1 MLPLD
6 LNFPSDFCGMNELLF
21 RSWLLAFSL
30 CIGGLVSGQT
40 RDRAIVSGTIMDAT
54 TGETLIGAHIV
65 SDGASPSGTMSNEY
79 GYFNLQV
86 PADAS
91 QVLFKY
97 IGYVTD
103 TLDLRDTPLQNR
115 EIQLQPVS
123 ILTDAAVIEAQGN
136 TAIEQGERLGTLELR
151 PAEARSIPQLFG
163 ERDVIKAIQLMP
175 GVQATS
181 DGGSG
186 FFVRGGGADQNLIL
200 LDEAPVYNPSHL
212 LGFFSVFN
220 GDALNNA
227 DLYKSG
233 IPARYGGRASSVLDI
248 RMKDGNARK
257 FQANGGIGLISSRLT
272 VESPFAEGRGSVL
285 VSGRRTY
292 ADLFLLLSNDTTL
305 QNTDLY
311 FYDLNA
317 KVNYRLN
324 EKHRLYLSFYNGRD
338 DFDFADAFLL
348 RWGNRTATFRLNSLL
363 GDRLFLNSSVI
374 WSDYAYRFGFGN
386 EDFGFFRDA
395 GIRDVQVKEDFSW
408 YAAENHTLRFGAQWI
423 QHKFSDEVSIDSIP
437 APARIGWESA
447 VYVEDEWTLSPV
459 WKANLGVR
467 YARFDLLQGPIYE
480 VTPEGDLGATLDSPA
495 AFDGSLG
502 TGGLEPRLALTGAL
516 SARHA
521 LKFSLERNRQFMHLV
536 SNSAAGNPTDLWM
549 PVSNNIAPVTADQVS
564 IGWSTSP
571 ENGAWTLSAET
582 YYKQMDN
589 LLEFK
594 VGADVFAPTTLETEV
609 VAGTGEA
616 YGLELYAKKSAGDL
630 TGWISYT
637 LSRSFRTFEA
647 IDDGDP
653 FPAASDRIHDVSI
666 VGMWDINP
674 RWALSANWVYHTGDP
689 ATFPT
694 GLYTVDGRLVPQYTE
709 RNAGRFPAYHRLD
722 VGLVLRKPRS
732 ISTDQPE
739 ASAWETFRGG
749 EWTFSCY
756 NAYGRENTY
765 FISFQE
771 SETTPGT
778 QEAVS
783 TALFKFVP
791 SISYDFK
798 F

>member
-1 MLPLD
+1 MKVNRQGMLA
-6 LNFPSDFCGMNELLF
+6 G
-21 RSWLLAFSL
+21 A
-30 CIGGLVSGQT
+30 VSICLMVNVATALGQT
-40 RDRAIVSGTIMDAT
+40 SQRPIISGTVLDDAT
-54 TGETLIGAHIV
+54 GEFLIGAHIL
-65 SDGASPSGTMSNEY
+65 SDGAVPVGAMSNEY
-79 GYFNLQV
+79 GYFNLRA
-86 PADAS
+86 PEDAT

-97 IGYVTD
+97 IGYLTD
-103 TLDLRDTPLQNR
+103 TLRLNAPPFQNR
-115 EIQLQPVS
+115 EVRLKPLA
-123 ILTDAAVIEAQGN
+123 ILTDAAVVEAQGT
-136 TAIEQGERLGTLELR
+136 TALEQGERLGTLELR

-272 VESPFAEGRGSVL
+272 LETPFDEGRGSAL
-285 VSGRRTY
+285 ISGRRTY
-292 ADLFLLLSNDTTL
+292 ADLFLLLSNDTAL

-324 EKHRLYLSFYNGRD
+324 EKNRLYLSFYNGRD

-348 RWGNRTATFRLNSLL
+348 RWGNRTATLRLNSLL

-423 QHKFSDEVSIDSIP
+423 QHKFSDEVSIDSVP
-437 APARIGWESA
+437 APARVGWESSI
-447 VYVEDEWTLSPV
+447 YVEDMWTVTPN
-459 WKANLGVR
+459 WKLNLGVR
-467 YARFDLLQGPIYE
+467 YARFDLRSGPVYE
-480 VTPEGDLGATLDSPA
+480 VTPEGDLGTILSSPD
-495 AFDGSLG
+495 AFEGTLG
-502 TGGLEPRLALTGAL
+502 TGGLEPRLSLTGAI
-516 SARHA
+516 SPRHA

-536 SNSAAGNPTDLWM
+536 TNSAAGNPTDLWM
-549 PVSNNIAPVTADQVS
+549 PVSNNIQPVTADQIS
-564 IGWSTSP
+564 LGWSTSP
-571 ENGAWTLSAET
+571 EDGAWTLSAET
-582 YYKQMDN
+582 YYKRMDN

-594 VGADVFAPTTLETEV
+594 IGADVFAPTTLETEV
-609 VAGTGEA
+609 VAGSGEA
-616 YGLELYAKKSAGDL
+616 YGLELYAKKSIGDL

-637 LSRSFRTFEA
+637 LSRSFRTFDA

-653 FPAASDRIHDVSI
+653 FPAASDRMHDVSV
-666 VGMWDINP
+666 VGMWDISP

-694 GLYTVDGRLVPQYTE
+694 GLYNLDGRLVPQYTE

-722 VGLVLRKPRS
+722 VGVVLRKPRTS
-732 ISTDQPE
+732 NPL
-739 ASAWETFRGG
+739 ASGTTAWDTFRGG

-765 FISFQE
+765 FIDFRP
-771 SETTPGT
+771 SEADPAV

>member
-1 MLPLD
+1 MFLLTSLFSAGIAAQAQTSERKIISGIVLD
-6 LNFPSDFCGMNELLF
+6 
-21 RSWLLAFSL
+21 
-30 CIGGLVSGQT
+30 
-40 RDRAIVSGTIMDAT
+40 DA
-54 TGETLIGAHIV
+54 TGETLIGAQIFT
-65 SDGASPSGTMSNEY
+65 DGGQPAGTMSNEY
-79 GYFNLQV
+79 GYFNLTA
-86 PADAS
+86 PKDAR
-91 QVLFKY
+91 QAFVKY

-103 TLDLRDTPLQNR
+103 TLDLGEDKLLNR
-115 EIQLQPVS
+115 EIRLQS
-123 ILTDAAVIEAQGN
+123 AAIITDVAVVEAQGT
-136 TAIEQGERLGTLELR
+136 TALEQGEQLGTLELK
-151 PAEARSIPQLFG
+151 PSEARSIPQLFG

-257 FQANGGIGLISSRLT
+257 FTANGGIGLISSRLT
-272 VESPFAEGRGSVL
+272 LESPFANGRGSML

-292 ADLFLLLSNDTTL
+292 ADLFLLLSSDTTL

-311 FYDLNA
+311 FYDLNV

-324 EKHRLYLSFYNGRD
+324 NRNRLFLSFYNGRD

-348 RWGNRTATFRLNSLL
+348 RWGNRTATMRLNSLI
-363 GDRLFLNSSVI
+363 GDRMFLNSSVI

-386 EDFGFFRDA
+386 AEFGFFRDA
-395 GIRDVQVKEDFSW
+395 GIQDVQVKEDFSW
-408 YAAENHTLRFGAQWI
+408 YVRENHTVRFGAQWI
-423 QHKFSDEVSIDSIP
+423 RHQFSDEVSIDSLP
-437 APARIGWESA
+437 APARLGWESA
-447 VYVEDEWTLSPV
+447 IYIEDEWSFAPE
-459 WKANLGVR
+459 WKLNVGLR
-467 YARFDLLQGPIYE
+467 YSRFDLRKGPVYE
-480 VTPEGDLGATLDSPA
+480 LNAEGDLGKIWNAPSAFAGTL
-495 AFDGSLG
+495 GV
-502 TGGLEPRLALTGAL
+502 GGLEPRASLTGAL
-516 SARHA
+516 NPRHA
-521 LKFSLERNRQFMHLV
+521 LKFSVERNRQFMHLV
-536 SNSAAGNPTDLWM
+536 TNSSAGNPTDLWM
-549 PVSNNIAPVTADQVS
+549 PVSNNISPLTADQIAV
-564 IGWSTSP
+564 GWSTNSVSKS
-571 ENGAWTLSAET
+571 WTLSAEA
-582 YYKQMDN
+582 YYKRMSN

-594 VGADVFAPTTLETEV
+594 VGADVFAPTTLESEV
-609 VAGTGEA
+609 ISGEGEA
-616 YGLELYAKKSAGDL
+616 YGLEMYLKKSTGAL
-630 TGWISYT
+630 TGWVSYT
-637 LSRSFRTFEA
+637 LSRSFRTFA
-647 IDDGDP
+647 DIDDGDP
-653 FPAASDRIHDVSI
+653 FPAASDRMHDVSI
-666 VGMWDINP
+666 VGMWDIGP
-674 RWALSANWVYHTGDP
+674 RWAFSANWVYHTGDP

-694 GLYTVDGRLVPQYTE
+694 GLYNIDGRWVPQYTE

-722 VGLVLRKPRS
+722 VGLVLKKPSGTNPRAQG
-732 ISTDQPE
+732 ST
-739 ASAWETFRGG
+739 AWENFRGG

-765 FISFQE
+765 YIDFRP
-771 SETTPGT
+771 SENNPDT

-783 TALFKFVP
+783 VALFKFVP